1 MAAASC
7 VHCSSQTVPGPQCE
21 PFDRKSVAC
30 LLMIGDVRET
40 AGIVS
45 SARQVP
51 HSRGTWTT
59 GVVSALI

>member
-1 MAAASC
+1 MVYAQGQRYLGQMPIPLI
-7 VHCSSQTVPGPQCE
+7 SQVIETIWV
-21 PFDRKSVAC
+21 RT